1 MRKLIFVLVA
11 VFLWMGGMVVGVRAD
26 APDTEGKNWKAEWIT
41 AEGVA
46 QRDEVVLHFRKVIEL
61 AAAPE
66 HFLVDVSADNQF
78 VFYVNGKRA
87 GGGPSRGDLA
97 HWRYE
102 VLDLG
107 PFLRAGKNVLG
118 ATVWNFGVHAA
129 VAQMSNRTG
138 FLVHGKNKPEQVADT
153 DASWEVEQEKGIA
166 TMRPEAGGFYFAAG
180 PGERWDAA
188 KIDWDWDRE
197 GTGGGWTNATTLGH
211 GSMRGERD
219 APNNWQLIADPLP
232 AMEMREVP
240 SGRVV
245 RATGVAVP
253 VEFPTKGFEVA
264 AHTKASILV
273 DRGELVT
280 AYPALTVSARAGS
293 QLRLTYSEALYDEK
307 GEKGN
312 RDEIAGKHILGISDE
327 FIAAASSQVAGN
339 LGTQD
344 GTPAPQT
351 FMPLGWRT
359 WRYLQIDV
367 ETGEQPIKIEGLQTW
382 FTAYP
387 FEEEGYFRAD
397 DGMSGKIW
405 EIGWRTAR
413 MDAHDTY
420 MDTPY
425 WERLQYIGDTR
436 IQALISYTVA
446 GDDRLARQAMEAFN
460 DSRVPDGLT
469 QSRYPS
475 ELVQMIP
482 TFSLLWVGMVHDFW
496 MYRGDADFVRKE
508 LPGTRT
514 VLDWFVRRQRAD
526 GLLGKIAWWPFVD
539 WGKDFDFGEP
549 QQEADGGSA
558 ILTLQF
564 VEALRYA
571 AELEDLHGDRHLA
584 EEYRAAAGRAAAG
597 VLKLCWSKDYG
608 LLADTPAQNHFSQH
622 ANILGVWLDV
632 IPKERQRRVMEEVL
646 IASEAPGQ
654 KSWPKYHIQYDQY
667 EEVPKMTLATYYFRF
682 YLARAV
688 DHVGMGDWYLDLL
701 MPWREMVGLGLSTW
715 AESPEPTRSDS
726 HAWSAHPNFDLLT
739 IVAGIRPESAGFGK
753 VRIVPHLAGLKHVEA
768 GMPTPR
774 GMVEVRLTNGAEG
787 LQGGVRLP
795 TGVEGELEWSGKRV
809 ALHEGEQTVAVK

>member
-1 MRKLIFVLVA
+1 MRKLIFVLA
-11 VFLWMGGMVVGVRAD
+11 VFVGIGDGVKVLAD

-41 AEGVA
+41 AEGEA

-78 VFYVNGKRA
+78 VFYVNGKRV
-87 GGGPSRGDLA
+87 GTGPSRGDLA

-102 VLDLG
+102 TFDLG
-107 PFLRAGKNVLG
+107 PFLLAGKNVLG

-129 VAQMSNRTG
+129 VAQMTNRTG
-138 FLVHGKNKPEQVADT
+138 FLVHGKSKAERAADT
-153 DASWEVEQEKGIA
+153 DASWEVEEEKGIA

-180 PGERWDAA
+180 PGERWNAA
-188 KIDWDWDRE
+188 KIDWDWDHD
-197 GTGGGWTNATTLGH
+197 GTTGGWAKAVTLGH
-211 GSMRGERD
+211 GAMREERD
-219 APNNWQLIADPLP
+219 APNNWQLVADPLP
-232 AMEMREVP
+232 AMEMKEVS

-245 RATGVAVP
+245 RATGAAMP
-253 VEFPTKGFEVA
+253 EDFPAKGFEVA
-264 AHTKASILV
+264 ARTKASILM
-273 DRGELVT
+273 DRAELVT
-280 AYPALTVSARAGS
+280 AYPALTVSAGAGS
-293 QLRLTYSEALYDEK
+293 KIRVTYSEALYDEK

-312 RDEIAGKHILGISDE
+312 RDEIAGKHIVGISDE
-327 FIAAASSQVAGN
+327 FLPSGRKDSEF
-339 LGTQD
+339 L
-344 GTPAPQT
+344 
-351 FMPLGWRT
+351 PLAWRT

-367 ETGEQPIKIEGLQTW
+367 ETGDQPIKIEGLRTW

-387 FEEEGYFRAD
+387 FEEKGYFRAD
-397 DGMSGKIW
+397 DGMSAKIW

-413 MDAHDTY
+413 LDAHDTY

-436 IQALISYTVA
+436 IQVLISYTVA
-446 GDDRLARQAMEAFN
+446 GDDRLARQAMDAFN
-460 DSRVPDGLT
+460 DSRVPVGLT

-514 VLDWFVRRQRAD
+514 VLDWFVRRQRPD

-549 QQEADGGSA
+549 EQEADGGSS

-571 AELEDLHGDRHLA
+571 AELEDLYGDRHLA
-584 EEYRAAAGRAAAG
+584 EEYRAAAQRAAAG
-597 VLKLCWSKDYG
+597 VLKLCWDEKYG
-608 LLADTPAQNHFSQH
+608 LLADTPAKNHFSQH
-622 ANILGVWLDV
+622 SNIMGVWLDV
-632 IPKERQRRVMEEVL
+632 IPRERQTEVMNKIL
-646 IASEAPGQ
+646 SASDKGFTEDGAMP
-654 KSWPKYHIQYDQY
+654 S
-667 EEVPKMTLATYYFRF
+667 MTLATYYFRF
-682 YLARAV
+682 YLARALE
-688 DHVGMGDWYLDLL
+688 HVGMGDRYLQLL
-701 MPWREMVGLGLSTW
+701 GPWREMVGLGLSTW

-739 IVAGIRPESAGFGK
+739 IVAGIRPESAGFEK
-753 VRIVPHLAGLKHVEA
+753 VRIAPHLARLKHVEA

-774 GMVEVRLTNGAEG
+774 GMVMVQFTNGAEG
-787 LQGGVRLP
+787 LQGDVTLPAGVS
-795 TGVEGELEWSGKRV
+795 GELEWAGKKL
-809 ALHEGEQTVAVK
+809 ALHEGQQEVREGVK